1 MFTGLFTAIREGD
14 TMENPTDRKY
24 SKEHEWVKVEGD
36 IGIAGITDF
45 AQHQLTD
52 IVFIELPE
60 KGKKVE
66 QFKQA
71 AVIESVK
78 SVSDIFAPVS
88 GKIIEVNEKLKDSP
102 EIVNKDPFGDGW
114 LFKIKIENKNELE
127 GVMSAK
133 DYDSYIKKEK
143 H

>member
-1 MFTGLFTAIREGD
+1 LFTGLFTAIREGD

>member
-1 MFTGLFTAIREGD
+1 
-14 TMENPTDRKY
+14 MENPKGLRYT
-24 SKEHEWVKVEGD
+24 KEHEWIKIEGD
-36 IGIAGITDF
+36 TCTVGITDF

-88 GKIIEVNEKLKDSP
+88 GEIIEVNEELKDSP
-102 EIVNKDPFGDGW
+102 DLVNKSAFDKGW
-114 LFKIKIENKNELE
+114 LFKIKMKNKDELKSLI
-127 GVMSAK
+127 SAEK
-133 DYDSYIKKEK
+133 YEQLTKE